1 MTDLTPQESADT
13 AREDVHERRRH
24 GVLELDGPDMPVL
37 FPTREGLVDLV
48 RALHEDGYLVCLDVT
63 AVDYLTYGRRGGTDG
78 ELLVTPRVVPGGQ
91 AAERFEVVIHLL
103 SHRDEHR
110 DTAGRPGRLR
120 LRVQVPEGDA
130 TVPSLFALHPGTEA
144 AEREVFDMFGIT
156 FTGHPDLTRILM
168 PEDWIGH
175 PLRKDYSSGR
185 IPVQFKDAPA
195 AR

>member
-1 MTDLTPQESADT
+1 MSELTEQHAAAGP
-13 AREDVHERRRH
+13 REEVHERH
-24 GVLELDGPDMPVL
+24 GVPEAPGTDMPVL
-37 FPTREGLVDLV
+37 FPTRDQVPDLV
-48 RALHEDGYLVCLDVT
+48 RKLHDDGYVVCLDVT

-78 ELLVTPRVVPGGQ
+78 ELLVTPRTVPGGQ
-91 AAERFEVVIHLL
+91 DPERFEVVYHLL
-103 SHRDEHR
+103 SF
-110 DTAGRPGRLR
+110 AGGASRVR
-120 LRVQVPEGDA
+120 LRVQVPEDDP
-130 TVPSLFALHPGTEA
+130 TVPSIYELHPAAEP